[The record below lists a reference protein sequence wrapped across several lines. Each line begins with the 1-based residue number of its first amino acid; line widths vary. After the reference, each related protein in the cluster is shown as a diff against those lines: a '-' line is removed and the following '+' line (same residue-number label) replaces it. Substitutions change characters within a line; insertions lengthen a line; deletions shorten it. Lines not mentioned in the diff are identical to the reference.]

1 MNEMN
6 QKPNVWL
13 IMTDQ
18 QRWDT
23 LGCYGNETI
32 ETVNLDYFAANGTV
46 FENGY
51 TSTPSCIPARA
62 SLLTGQDPW
71 HVGILGMGAGQGP
84 AQLLENTLP
93 ESLANAGYHTQCVG
107 KMHVHPQRSLQGF
120 HNILLD
126 ESSRVVDPHFE
137 SDYVKWFNQNRP
149 AEVDRQ
155 AHGIDW
161 NSWMARSWHLPEYL
175 HPTAWTAAQSIE
187 FLNRR
192 DPTKPFFLKTSFAR
206 PHSPYDAPP
215 YYFDLYNNQE
225 LPEPALG
232 DWDAVHDVPRDATDP
247 NAWHGKRKPAEIHRA
262 RAGYYGNIHFIDHQ
276 IGCVRRHL
284 ARNGDLNNTLII
296 FISDHGDMMG
306 DHHLWRKTYAYE
318 GSAHI
323 PFIVSLPKNWGENV
337 RERSDAPV
345 CLQDVMP
352 TILDAC
358 GAPIPETVDGRS
370 VLPVMRG
377 EIEKTREY
385 VHGEHSA
392 SYSANNEMQYLT
404 DGKWKYIWFPRTG
417 QEQLFHLETDRYE
430 NHNLADDAQAGST
443 LKEWRSRLIEI
454 LQARDAGLVK
464 NGQLVSQEG
473 KPPLVSPHYA
483 RRIERMQEKTGV
495 CA

>member
-1 MNEMN
+1 
-6 QKPNVWL
+6 
-13 IMTDQ
+13 MTDQ

-51 TSTPSCIPARA
+51 TCTPSCVPARA

-71 HVGILGMGAGQGP
+71 NVGILGMGSGQGP

-107 KMHVHPQRSLQGF
+107 KMHVTPQRSLQGF
-120 HNILLD
+120 HHTALD
-126 ESSRVVDPHFE
+126 ESSREVDKNFE
-137 SDYVKWFNQNRP
+137 SDYTKWFKANRP

-155 AHGIDW
+155 DHGIDW
-161 NSWMARSWHLPEYL
+161 NSWMARPWHLPEYL
-175 HPTAWTAAQSIE
+175 HPTAWTAAESIR
-187 FLNRR
+187 FVQRR

-215 YYFDLYNNQE
+215 YYFDLYDKKE
-225 LPEPALG
+225 LPEAVVG
-232 DWDAVHDVPRDATDP
+232 EWASVHDVPRDAADP
-247 NAWHGKRKPAEIHRA
+247 NAWHGKRKPEEVRRA
-262 RAGYYGNIHFIDHQ
+262 RASYYGNINFIDHQ
-276 IGCVRRHL
+276 IGTVRRHL
-284 ARNGDLNNTLII
+284 MREGLLHNTLII

-306 DHHLWRKTYAYE
+306 DNHLWRKTYAYE

-323 PFIVSLPKNWGENV
+323 PFIVSLPKSWGENV
-337 RERSDAPV
+337 QERAAAPV

-358 GAPIPETVDGRS
+358 GVEIPDTVDGKS
-370 VLPVMRG
+370 VLPLMRG
-377 EIEKTREY
+377 EIEKTREF

-392 SYSANNEMQYLT
+392 SYAPGNEMQYLT
-404 DGKWKYIWFPRTG
+404 DGKWKYIWFPRTN

-430 NHNLADDAQAGST
+430 ANDLAGESAYQDELQR
-443 LKEWRSRLIEI
+443 WRDSLIGV
-454 LQARDAGLVK
+454 LQPRDAGLVEDGK
-464 NGQLVSQEG
+464 LVSQAG
-473 KPPLVSPHYA
+473 KPPLVSPMYA
-483 RRIERMQEKTGV
+483 ERVERMQQKLGL
-495 CA
+495 AA